1 MSEIA
6 ARKVMQTSLGKVS
19 ITSSEVALTS
29 LEFLPGRSSLKDFS
43 SSPHAKALVEDAARQ
58 LDEYFRGER
67 RRFDLKLA
75 PTGTKFQQQVW
86 QQIQKIPF
94 GQTISYGAIAK
105 AIKKPSAARAV
116 GGAVGANP
124 LAIFIPCHRVMGSTG
139 KLTGYSGGN
148 GIPTKK
154 KLLALEGIEHR

>member
-6 ARKVMQTSLGKVS
+6 ARRVLQTPVGKLA

-29 LEFLPGRSSLKDFS
+29 LEFLSSKSSLKDFS
-43 SSPHAKALVEDAARQ
+43 SSPYAKSLVDEAAKQ
-58 LDEYFRGER
+58 LEEYFQGKRKQ
-67 RRFDLKLA
+67 FDLKLA

-94 GQTISYGAIAK
+94 GKTISYGAIAK
-105 AIKKPSAARAV
+105 AVKNPSAARAV

-124 LAIFIPCHRVMGSTG
+124 LAILIPCHRVMGATG
-139 KLTGYSGGN
+139 KLTGYSGGS

-154 KLLALEGIEHR
+154 KLLAIEGIEFR